1 MSDTI
6 IIAVVTALGTIG
18 GQWVI
23 SKAQHDK
30 DKAVMEEK
38 LEGIKSRLDT
48 HNHYAEKIG
57 ELAENMNDIKIGMA
71 EMKKDI
77 EYLRKGTDI

>member
-1 MSDTI
+1 MNDAI
-6 IIAVVTALGTIG
+6 IIAIITAGATIM
-18 GQWVI
+18 GQWMI

-30 DKAVMEEK
+30 DSAVMEER
-38 LEGIKSRLDT
+38 LEGIRQRLDT
-48 HNHYAEKIG
+48 HNSYAEKIG
-57 ELAENMNDIKIGMA
+57 GLAEDVGEMKVSMA